1 VVTLVRSHG
10 TDAVAALF
18 NVSAGVVDAV
28 LPATPL
34 SPAAGGGPGWT
45 KVLDS
50 EAPEFGG
57 EGTMLRHECAPG
69 DATRLGPW
77 GFCVYHLGR
86 ITEEG

>member
-1 VVTLVRSHG
+1 MTLVRSDRS
-10 TDAVAALF
+10 DAVAVLF
-18 NVSAGVVDAV
+18 NVSAEVVDAV
-28 LPATPL
+28 LPASPLTP
-34 SPAAGGGPGWT
+34 AVADGGPGWT

-57 EGTMLRHECAPG
+57 AGTMVLHQCAPG

-86 ITEEG
+86 AREEG